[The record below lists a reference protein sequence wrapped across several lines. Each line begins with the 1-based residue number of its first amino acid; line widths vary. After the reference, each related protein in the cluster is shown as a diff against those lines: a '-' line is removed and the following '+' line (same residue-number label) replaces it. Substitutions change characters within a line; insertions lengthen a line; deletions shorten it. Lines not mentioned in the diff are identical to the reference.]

1 MPHITQTVVQKAEIM
16 DKIYYIWDDQIT
28 GFGLKVIPNGK
39 KKFVLRYYHSAGG
52 RKASQRFYLFGESSF
67 MTAQIAREK
76 AAELLLRVKN
86 GEDPQEK
93 KIEYREC
100 ETLED
105 FWNNY
110 FVPFYV
116 PKHRNP
122 ENYLK
127 NNKSYWEH
135 DIKPKLGHKK
145 LLDLTGK
152 DFEILHIAKANTPY
166 GANRMLALA
175 SILCKLIRKERGLSI
190 SVEGIEHYHEE
201 ARQRILTDKEMD
213 SLKAEL
219 IMAMNRGKDMIYTVS
234 AIKVILMATAR
245 KNEILTGKWSN
256 LDWERKIL
264 FQPESKTGWKPI
276 YLNATVIKIL
286 KKLYERPERELN
298 DYIFKGKG
306 YVFHLKSVKTA
317 WGTMLKNAG
326 IKDYR
331 IHDLRHQGASIC
343 VENGESLYIVSKML
357 GHKSQRTTERYAY
370 LSKMPIQKAT
380 ELLADVVDF

>member
-1 MPHITQTVVQKAEIM
+1 MTHITQNVIQKAEIT

-52 RKASQRFYLFGESSF
+52 KRAIQRYYLFGESSF

-76 AAELLLRVKN
+76 ASELLLKVKN
-86 GEDPQEK
+86 GEDPQEEK
-93 KIEYREC
+93 VEYREC

-110 FVPFYV
+110 FVQFYV

-122 ENYLK
+122 EKYLK
-127 NNKSYWEH
+127 NNKTFWEN
-135 DIKPKLGHKK
+135 DIKPKLGQKK
-145 LLDLTGK
+145 LLDLKGK
-152 DFEILHIAKANTPY
+152 DFELIHIAKARTPY
-166 GANRMLALA
+166 SANRMLALA
-175 SILCKLIRKERGLSI
+175 SVLCKLIRKERGLNI
-190 SVEGIEHYHEE
+190 SVEGIEHYPEE
-201 ARQRILTDKEMD
+201 QRQRILTDDELD

-219 IMAMNRGKDMIYTVS
+219 VVAMDRGKDMIYTVS
-234 AIKVILMATAR
+234 AIKVLLMTAAR
-245 KNEILTGKWSN
+245 KNEILTGKWSK

-286 KKLYERPERELN
+286 KKLYERHERELN

-306 YVFHLKSVKTA
+306 YTSHLKSIKTA
-317 WGTMLKNAG
+317 WETMLKNAG

-343 VENGESLYIVSKML
+343 VEHGESLYIVSKML

-370 LSKMPIQKAT
+370 LSKAPIQKAT